1 MGSFGETVGV
11 LLNTYTE
18 CLRLLKK
25 LGPGTK
31 ASAAQSKL
39 GGSIRSNRAEVRRV
53 YSSGLSSR
61 GSYFEDGDAAA
72 RSSMRRV
79 IRKLRASLASL
90 KRTFARQPV
99 DYDSVEF
106 LFSTSRLEAISTM
119 GDLSSRVAS
128 QITLQSVSSRSSR
141 QNGKDRNPRSK
152 RHRHASHSRQG
163 GRTGRSPSKI
173 AVDTR
178 TRIRPLSMATTSS
191 ESTKLGEIRRRHGS
205 DLVPH
210 LVAYPLYVDSRG
222 STRDGDDEK
231 KKKKKNK
238 NKQKS
243 SRKGWFGFL
252 KPSHLLMK
260 EQR

>member
-1 MGSFGETVGV
+1 MFST
-11 LLNTYTE
+11 
-18 CLRLLKK
+18 
-25 LGPGTK
+25 
-31 ASAAQSKL
+31 
-39 GGSIRSNRAEVRRV
+39 
-53 YSSGLSSR
+53 
-61 GSYFEDGDAAA
+61 AAA

-90 KRTFARQPV
+90 KRTFTRHPV

-128 QITLQSVSSRSSR
+128 QTSLQSVSNRSSRSSRSSR
-141 QNGKDRNPRSK
+141 QNGKDRKPRPK
-152 RHRHASHSRQG
+152 RHRHASLSRPSD
-163 GRTGRSPSKI
+163 RTGRSPSKI
-173 AVDTR
+173 VIDAR
-178 TRIRPLSMATTSS
+178 TRVRPLSMATTSS

-222 STRDGDDEK
+222 STRDGNNEK
-231 KKKKKNK
+231 NKNKKNK
-238 NKQKS
+238 NKNK
-243 SRKGWFGFL
+243 RKEWFGFL
-252 KPSHLLMK
+252 KSSNLLMK